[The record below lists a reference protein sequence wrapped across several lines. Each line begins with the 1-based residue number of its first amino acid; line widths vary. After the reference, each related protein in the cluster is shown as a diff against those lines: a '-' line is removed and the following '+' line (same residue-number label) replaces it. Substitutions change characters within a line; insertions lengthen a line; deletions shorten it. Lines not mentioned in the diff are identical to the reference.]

1 MIFLDVKTGYSTD
14 KFSQIKSKIKKIST
28 LFCGL
33 RRIKLTM
40 FLKKFFQLKSQW
52 TILEIGRVILK
63 LHMEKKT
70 MLIKHNKMQME
81 T

>member
-33 RRIKLTM
+33 RRIKLTV
-40 FLKKFFQLKSQW
+40 FLKKFSIKISMDYTRNWQSDFK
-52 TILEIGRVILK
+52 IAHG
-63 LHMEKKT
+63 KK
-70 MLIKHNKMQME
+70 KQC
-81 T
+81 